1 MSLQMVIGGA
11 GTRRSETM
19 YRKLIEESL
28 AHPEQ
33 NFYLIVP
40 EQYTMQTQMKMAEL
54 HPGHGV
60 MNVDIVSFPRLAYR
74 VFDELGGIQKTIL
87 EDTGKSMVI
96 RRLLSEHKGELEA
109 FASSVGKSGFVGQA
123 KSMLSELF
131 QYSVQSGELS
141 ESRKQV
147 GEHTML
153 GKKLGDIQILYDA
166 FKEYMSDTYMT
177 SEEILDVLARKV
189 PDSEIIKGSI
199 IYIDNFTGFTPSQYS
214 LLEKLLLL
222 CRRVVIGLS
231 IDIHDKPFE
240 LGPEYQLFYL
250 TKETLWKLNKMCV
263 RLKVEK
269 EPEVL
274 LDRAEGRSD
283 LSLSLIHI

>member
-1 MSLQMVIGGA
+1 M
-11 GTRRSETM
+11 
-19 YRKLIEESL
+19 
-28 AHPEQ
+28 
-33 NFYLIVP
+33 
-40 EQYTMQTQMKMAEL
+40 
-54 HPGHGV
+54 GV

-96 RRLLSEHKGELEA
+96 RRLLSEHKGELEV

-131 QYSVQSGELS
+131 QYSVQSAELS
-141 ESRKQV
+141 ESRKQI

-177 SEEILDVLARKV
+177 SEELLDVLARKV
-189 PDSEIIKGSI
+189 PDSGIIRDSI

-222 CRRVVIGLS
+222 CRKVVIGLS
-231 IDIHDKPFE
+231 IDIHDNPYE

-250 TKETLWKLNKMCV
+250 TKETLWKLNKMCI
-263 RLKVEK
+263 RLKVARDRRCSGQGVGTLGSELFRRAFISFSPFSAMAGK
-269 EPEVL
+269 AGAYKGLCAWISGGGGAVCRRGNSPDGDGREYVL
-274 LDRAEGRSD
+274 
-283 LSLSLIHI
+283 